1 MPTQARPFL
10 MFTGQ
15 AEQAMN
21 RYVALFADGRVLD
34 VRRYGAEGPGP
45 EGSILVARFRVAGLE
60 VMCSD
65 SHVQHAF
72 GFTPS
77 ISLFVD
83 CDGEAQLDA
92 LATGLSEGG
101 SVLMPLDDY
110 GFSRRFAW
118 VCDRYGVSWQL
129 NQP

>member
-10 MFTGQ
+10 MFTGR
-15 AEQAMN
+15 AEEAMT
-21 RYVALFADGRVLD
+21 RYVSLFADGRVLE
-34 VRRYGAEGPGP
+34 VNRYGAEGPGP
-45 EGSILVARFRVAGLE
+45 EGSVMVARFRIAGLE

-65 SHVQHAF
+65 SYVQHAF

-77 ISLFVD
+77 MSLFVD
-83 CDGEAQLDA
+83 CRSEEEVDA
-92 LATGLSEGG
+92 LAARLSEGG

-118 VCDRYGVSWQL
+118 VADCFGVSWQL
-129 NQP
+129 NLP

>member
-1 MPTQARPFL
+1 M
-10 MFTGQ
+10 
-15 AEQAMN
+15 
-21 RYVALFADGRVLD
+21 LD

-83 CDGEAQLDA
+83 CEDEAQLDA

-118 VCDRYGVSWQL
+118 VADRYGVSWQL
-129 NQP
+129 NLP